1 MSFNPN
7 NLKPIISN
15 QHNFQSNYS
24 PKTRL
29 QLTFPENSLH
39 TKQEFKDEADIN
51 ILMSQY
57 MSTGQLP
64 NVNEAAPQY
73 LDVTGADFSEAMNFI
88 AGANTLFHELPSG
101 VRNRFGNDT
110 AAFLDFMSNPNN
122 RQEMAEMGLLR
133 PVTEPV
139 IPYPSSGSSVVP
151 PTAQAPPTQSSNPT
165 PTET

>member
-7 NLKPIISN
+7 NQKPIISN

-24 PKTRL
+24 QKTRL
-29 QLTFPENSLH
+29 QLTFPENSPY

-57 MSTGQLP
+57 MATGELP
-64 NVNEAAPQY
+64 NINQAAPQY
-73 LDVTGADFSEAMNFI
+73 LDVTGADFTESMNFI

-133 PVTEPV
+133 PVTPEP
-139 IPYPSSGSSVVP
+139 IPYPDSGI
-151 PTAQAPPTQSSNPT
+151 PTALTSAPEPSTPSPSSST
-165 PTET
+165 PAP